1 MGFKDSD
8 ITRNRRTVFQEDY
21 REKVKMS
28 NLGKSIGCFVYTLF
42 IIGVVVGIVLTLL
55 IGQCTK
61 RYTVNIHK
69 VQVEEKG
76 RTP

>member
-1 MGFKDSD
+1 
-8 ITRNRRTVFQEDY
+8 
-21 REKVKMS
+21 MS